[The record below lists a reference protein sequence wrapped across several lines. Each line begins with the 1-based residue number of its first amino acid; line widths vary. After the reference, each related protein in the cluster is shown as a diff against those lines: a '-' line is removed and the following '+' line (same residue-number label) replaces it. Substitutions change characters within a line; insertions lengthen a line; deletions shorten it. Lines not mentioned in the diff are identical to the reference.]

1 MAKMTTSTGGT
12 VTILMRDLKGRKVV
26 TKAPLKNG
34 WMAIPAGTTCTI
46 DSTWQ
51 NKVSITGDRCD
62 CCKVKVS
69 ISHVQLS
76 DLILVE
82 EGP

>member
-1 MAKMTTSTGGT
+1 
-12 VTILMRDLKGRKVV
+12 
-26 TKAPLKNG
+26 
-34 WMAIPAGTTCTI
+34 MAIPAGTTCTI